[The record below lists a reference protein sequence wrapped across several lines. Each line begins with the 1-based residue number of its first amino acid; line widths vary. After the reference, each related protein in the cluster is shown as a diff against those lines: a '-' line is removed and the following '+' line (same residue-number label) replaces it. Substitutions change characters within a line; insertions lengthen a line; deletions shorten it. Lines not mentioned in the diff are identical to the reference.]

1 MLSAR
6 ARSSSLARFY
16 SHGFPVKTCKWGEK
30 TDFIYQSITPLQ
42 MESHFV
48 FPVLSEPFQDSE
60 RRQFHQGLSD
70 NYLRTVWLLSKD
82 CLTTIWWESTIEL
95 VTISNKFKSCT
106 RFASKWEKEGEN
118 KEKKKEESRTKIW
131 YQRIY
136 KKKRRKK
143 KIKEMT
149 LRTFSLLSDSFQ
161 RFFCPSLEIVWWMA
175 AFTSRR
181 RVTNAVTKTLPPKIT
196 PKFPQNLL

>member
-30 TDFIYQSITPLQ
+30 TDSVYPSITPLQ

-95 VTISNKFKSCT
+95 VTISRIRSNKFKSCT

-136 KKKRRKK
+136 KKKRR
-143 KIKEMT
+143 
-149 LRTFSLLSDSFQ
+149 
-161 RFFCPSLEIVWWMA
+161 
-175 AFTSRR
+175 
-181 RVTNAVTKTLPPKIT
+181 
-196 PKFPQNLL
+196 